1 MAEQDTI
8 ISLPAE
14 APKPRPGTDPAEPG
28 PSPKP
33 VREPAPASVAEPQP
47 AGATGLR
54 LRQYRSLC
62 QRSDCRPKHRRQSA
76 VKRGDLLATI
86 DPTPFQLALDEKRA
100 KKTGA
105 EAQLAVD
112 RDVIAAAQAQLG
124 LSQ

>member
-62 QRSDCRPKHRRQSA
+62 QRSDCRPEHRRQSDRE
-76 VKRGDLLATI
+76 KRGLAR
-86 DPTPFQLALDEKRA
+86 DDRPDAVSAGARRKAGEK
-100 KKTGA
+100 
-105 EAQLAVD
+105 D
-112 RDVIAAAQAQLG
+112 RGRSAARG
-124 LSQ
+124 GS